1 MIKRVGFI
9 LLMVLG
15 CVWQGRAQ
23 LLDSLTLDTMTAFT
37 SLEEALKQPDKVIKL
52 VLRKEKLSVFPQEI
66 LSFKN
71 LQYLDLSKNRLK
83 EIPEEIDSLKSL
95 QVLILSKND
104 IETLPKEIGLL
115 KSLRMLNVN
124 QNELVSLPPQIGNLE
139 NLQYLDLWSNN
150 ISYFPEQMK
159 YLKNLK
165 VMDLRVIL
173 INTPD
178 QKKIQEMLPHTRIYF
193 SPSCNCQY

>member
-1 MIKRVGFI
+1 MIF
-9 LLMVLG
+9 LLAFAFAL
-15 CVWQGRAQ
+15 QGRAQ

-37 SLEEALKQPDKVIKL
+37 SLAEAMKDPDKVVKL
-52 VLRKEKLSVFPQEI
+52 SLRKEKLDKFPPEI
-66 LSFKN
+66 FTFKN
-71 LQYLDLSKNRLK
+71 LQYLDLSKNRLTS
-83 EIPEEIDSLKSL
+83 IPEEIESLPNL

-104 IETLPKEIGLL
+104 IESLPKEIGRL
-115 KSLRMLNVN
+115 KNLRVLNVN
-124 QNELVSLPPQIGNLE
+124 QNELMALPPQIGNLE

-159 YLKNLK
+159 YLKNLRM
-165 VMDLRVIL
+165 MDLRVIL

-178 QKKIQEMLPHTRIYF
+178 QKKIQEMLPNTRIYF